1 MQQLGDAMTAQEFG
15 QHYVL
20 ELEEP
25 VPRASFMVLSR
36 LLAAIANGPLQAPA
50 AGRLWGASDFMPDLW
65 QHLDDSPAGEQEAAD
80 PLTIDQIMARARVV
94 GMVH

>member
-50 AGRLWGASDFMPDLW
+50 DGRLWGASDFMPDLW
-65 QHLDDSPAGEQEAAD
+65 QNLDDSPAGEQEAAD